1 MSEPYLHIS
10 ISRELKNKTLSEKN
24 EVENLFAVS
33 DFICVKSYAVGK
45 PIWYMFY
52 ECECSHNLVHIKFLS
67 DSKLWDSKLKMV

>member
-33 DFICVKSYAVGK
+33 DFIYVKSYAVGK
-45 PIWYMFY
+45 PI
-52 ECECSHNLVHIKFLS
+52 
-67 DSKLWDSKLKMV
+67 